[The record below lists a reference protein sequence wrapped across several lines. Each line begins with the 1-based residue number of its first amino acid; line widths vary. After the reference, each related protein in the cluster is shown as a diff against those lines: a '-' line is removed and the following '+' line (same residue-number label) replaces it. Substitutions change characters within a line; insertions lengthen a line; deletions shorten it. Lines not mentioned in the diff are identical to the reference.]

1 MPPLASSKQA
11 PRTPAAA
18 GRPAGLPVLL
28 YVATLSLTL
37 AWTSAPAAAQS
48 ARLAR
53 VEVAGTE
60 RYAPEAVARAAGLEI
75 GTEVTREAL
84 QAAADRLAAL
94 GLFRDVRYRFTSLGD
109 DLTLTY
115 ELAEADLAPVWFDN
129 FPWFTDDELHD
140 ALAAALPL
148 YTRVAPETGALLE
161 EMAAVLVE
169 QLAAQ
174 GIAARVTH
182 ELLARPG
189 RAEMVQ
195 SFRVSGRE
203 LRVEGLEFG
212 DAFAANHPRVREF
225 ARELVGRPYSRF
237 SVEIFVYDHVRP
249 IYHERGQLRAEF
261 GRPLARFTGDPRQ
274 PLADQVLVVV
284 PIAPGAVYRWAGA
297 LWEGNDAFGTAP
309 LDDFLAMREGMP
321 ADGLRLLA
329 GWRRIEN
336 EYHRRGFLDFEMET
350 EPEFDEA
357 AHTVRYRARLREGPQ
372 YRMGQLVITGLS
384 LTAERLLTAA
394 WRIPAGEYFDQV
406 WFEEFLEKGVRPAFG
421 AHVVNYETIG
431 HLLRKNAEARTV
443 DVLIDFK

>member
-1 MPPLASSKQA
+1 MRPVQ
-11 PRTPAAA
+11 AAA
-18 GRPAGLPVLL
+18 GAARVAVQPRAPALVLYIAVL
-28 YVATLSLTL
+28 GIAL
-37 AWTSAPAAAQS
+37 AAASAPAAAQT

-53 VEVAGTE
+53 LEVTGTE

-75 GTEVTREAL
+75 GGEVTREAL

-109 DLTLTY
+109 NLTLTF

-129 FPWFTDDELHD
+129 FPWFTDEELHA

-148 YTRVAPETGALLE
+148 YDRVAPEASAMLG
-161 EMAAVLVE
+161 EMAAVLE
-169 QLAAQ
+169 QQLAAQ

-195 SFRVSGRE
+195 SFRVAGRE

-225 ARELVGRPYSRF
+225 ARELVGRPYSRY

-274 PLADQVLVVV
+274 PLAEQVLVFV
-284 PIAPGAVYRWAGA
+284 PITPGAVYRWAGVA
-297 LWEGNDAFGTAP
+297 WEGNTAFGPAP
-309 LDDFLAMREGMP
+309 LDEFLAMREGMP

-336 EYHRRGFLDFEMET
+336 EYHRRGFLDFEMEA

-357 AHTVRYRARLREGPQ
+357 AHTVRFRARLREGPQ

-384 LTAERLLTAA
+384 LTAERLLVAA

-421 AHVVNYETIG
+421 SHVVNYETIG